1 MSVIERGQN
10 FLKDV
15 GELNREVASKYFEIQ
30 KESVE
35 SFIQAN
41 RDRFAALRDIKSVN
55 DLVESERRFYA
66 AVRDNVTS
74 SVKKQFDLARHNF
87 ESSRDLM
94 LELVGQK
101 PAKDAAPAQPAQA

>member
-1 MSVIERGQN
+1 MSVLERGQN

-41 RDRFAALRDIKSVN
+41 RDRFAALREIKSVN
-55 DLVESERRFYA
+55 DLVESERRFYT
-66 AVRDNVTS
+66 AVRENVTGS
-74 SVKKQFDLARHNF
+74 IKKQFDLARHNF

-101 PAKDAAPAQPAQA
+101 PAKEAVPAQAAQA